1 MLATVQ
7 FKLVIRFDLFAC
19 DLDSAKNI
27 QLSARVPNDKCYF
40 SVPEALLAPL
50 FIGLQTQVPLKSG
63 DANTIANTPVI
74 IALENA
80 ALIVPP

>member
-1 MLATVQ
+1 MTS
-7 FKLVIRFDLFAC
+7 VI
-19 DLDSAKNI
+19 
-27 QLSARVPNDKCYF
+27 
-40 SVPEALLAPL
+40 SVFPEALLAPL